1 MRPLVLTLRE
11 PPAQTVDASPLL
23 PERFAGLGE
32 RPIAALQLQT
42 GNRLVP
48 LGELF
53 GIEMGDA
60 ETVVLR
66 GATGR
71 LDRVGQGMTR
81 GAIRIEGD
89 AGAWLGHAMRGGEI
103 LVTGSADLLA
113 GSAMSG
119 GVLRIEGNAGDFLGG
134 ALAGERAGMTGGA
147 VLVGGRAGDRAGD
160 AMRRGLV
167 LVQGHAGDFAAS
179 RMIAGTLIVLGR
191 CGADPGFGMKR
202 GTLLLSGEPERRLAT
217 FDDNGRHDLPW
228 LRLLAS
234 HCARLGWSG
243 RLPGAD
249 GGRLRRLTGDLS
261 NSGKG
266 EILIG
271 EAAA

>member
-1 MRPLVLTLRE
+1 MSALALTLRE
-11 PPAQTVDASPLL
+11 APRQAVDASSLL
-23 PERFAGLGE
+23 PERLAGLGE
-32 RPIAALQLQT
+32 RRVASLPLQT

-53 GIEMGDA
+53 EIETGDA
-60 ETVVLR
+60 ETLVLR

-89 AGAWLGHAMRGGEI
+89 AGAYLGHAMRGGEI
-103 LVTGSADLLA
+103 SATGSADLFA
-113 GSAMSG
+113 GAAMIG
-119 GVLRIEGNAGDFLGG
+119 GTLRIGGDAGDFLAG
-134 ALAGERAGMTGGA
+134 ALPGERAGMTGGA

-160 AMRRGLV
+160 GMRRGLI
-167 LVQGHAGDFAAS
+167 LLQGRTGDFAAS
-179 RMIAGTLIVLGR
+179 RMIAGTLVILGR
-191 CGADPGFGMKR
+191 CGADPGIGMKR
-202 GTLLLSGEPERRLAT
+202 GTLLLGKEPEHRLPT
-217 FDDNGRHDLPW
+217 FNDNGRHDLPW

-243 RLPGAD
+243 RLPGAN
-249 GGRLRRLTGDLS
+249 GARLRRLTGDLA
-261 NSGKG
+261 NGGKG

-271 EAAA
+271 EAPA

>member
-1 MRPLVLTLRE
+1 MSALVLTLRE
-11 PPAQTVDASPLL
+11 TPRQAIDASPLL
-23 PERFAGLGE
+23 PERLATLGKRQIAGL
-32 RPIAALQLQT
+32 PLQT
-42 GNRLVP
+42 GNRRIA
-48 LGELF
+48 LGDLF
-53 GIEMGDA
+53 EIAMGDA
-60 ETVVLR
+60 ETLMLR

-103 LVTGSADLLA
+103 SVAGSADLLA
-113 GSAMSG
+113 GSAMTG
-119 GVLRIEGNAGDFLGG
+119 GVLRIEGDAGDFLGG
-134 ALAGERAGMTGGA
+134 ALPGERTGMTGGA

-160 AMRRGLV
+160 AMRRGLI
-167 LVQGHAGDFAAS
+167 LVQGRAGDFAAS
-179 RMIAGTLIVLGR
+179 RMVAGTLVILGC
-191 CGADPGFGMKR
+191 CGADPGAGMKR
-202 GTLLLSGEPERRLAT
+202 GTLLLGEEPEHRLAT
-217 FDDNGRHDLPW
+217 FNDNGRHDLPW

-249 GGRLRRLTGDLS
+249 GARLRRLSGDLA
-261 NSGKG
+261 NGGKG
-266 EILIG
+266 EILIA